1 MDSDYVEFTAEDAA
15 KFKQYMSD
23 EKRDMSYI
31 MAFGLFKTKWEISD
45 VHVSEDLLSLGT
57 FELIDL
63 FFSKMADVMFVWRID
78 SKDITD
84 MEAKTI
90 HDYVVHAMADF
101 MSEPDSDWHKSIHR
115 YLTEGNTC
123 LVLTYDHP
131 ALDLYGSDA
140 DFWSISEDA
149 VYDYALEQTGKIA
162 SGDETYHDDL
172 MDVVTGKKQSGQ
184 QFDEEVKRREI

>member
-15 KFKQYMSD
+15 KFKEYMSSK
-23 EKRDMSYI
+23 KRDMSYI

-84 MEAKTI
+84 MEAKPYMI
-90 HDYVVHAMADF
+90 MLF
-101 MSEPDSDWHKSIHR
+101 MLWQ
-115 YLTEGNTC
+115 
-123 LVLTYDHP
+123 
-131 ALDLYGSDA
+131 
-140 DFWSISEDA
+140 ISCQS
-149 VYDYALEQTGKIA
+149 QTVIGIN
-162 SGDETYHDDL
+162 
-172 MDVVTGKKQSGQ
+172 QST
-184 QFDEEVKRREI
+184 DI